1 MALTNRTLFT
11 GDNLYV
17 LRGMNSDSVDLIYL
31 DPPFNS
37 NATYSAP
44 IGSEAAGAAF
54 KDTWTLDDVDAEWQG
69 QIADEHPGLYKVID
83 AAGASHSKGMQ
94 AYLIMMAIRL
104 IEMQRVLRPAGSIYL
119 HCDPTASHYLKAL
132 MDAVFGRECYR
143 NEITWKRT
151 SSHNSAKRWGPVHDT
166 LLFYAADGY
175 TWNREVQPL
184 DRDYVDKFYRFSD
197 DKGRYRLGDLTG
209 SGTRSGDS
217 GMPWRGVD
225 PSSKSRHWAI
235 PADRAL
241 PDWFDRPV
249 GYADMTSRQRLDVLD
264 SQGLVYWPPR
274 GSVPSFKRYLL
285 ESSGAPI
292 TDFIADITPLGS
304 AAKERCG
311 YPTQK
316 PLALLERII
325 KASSNEGDIVL
336 DPFCGCATTL
346 VAAEKLSRNWCGAD
360 LSDLAVKLVK
370 QRIRRELGA
379 LLFKVHHRTD
389 IPKRTDQGKL
399 PPPRSHAH
407 RLYGEQEGVCSG
419 CQTHFPFRVMQ
430 VDHRIP
436 QAKGGGDDYDNLQML
451 CSGCNLRKGT
461 GTMVELLAKLRRD
474 GILA

>member
-17 LRGMNSDSVDLIYL
+17 LRGMNSESVDLIYL

-37 NATYSAP
+37 NANYAAP

-54 KDTWTLDDVDAEWQG
+54 KDTWTLDDVDAEWHG
-69 QIADEHPGLYKVID
+69 QIADEHPGLYKIID

-104 IEMQRVLRPAGSIYL
+104 IEMQRVLRPTGSIYL

-132 MDAVFGRECYR
+132 MDCVFGRTNFR
-143 NEITWKRT
+143 NEIVWYKGYRGTPRA
-151 SSHNSAKRWGPVHDT
+151 NRWQQEHDII
-166 LLFYAADGY
+166 LMYGGDAR
-175 TWNREVQPL
+175 TWNKPISAYK
-184 DRDYVDKFYRFSD
+184 DASMA
-197 DKGRYRLGDLTG
+197 RYNKTDGDG
-209 SGTRSGDS
+209 
-217 GMPWRGVD
+217 
-225 PSSKSRHWAI
+225 
-235 PADRAL
+235 
-241 PDWFDRPV
+241 
-249 GYADMTSRQRLDVLD
+249 
-264 SQGLVYWPPR
+264 
-274 GSVPSFKRYLL
+274 KRYAL
-285 ESSGAPI
+285 I
-292 TDFIADITPLGS
+292 KRRRTDGTVYYGKCYPQGKPAGDVIDIPTL
-304 AAKERCG
+304 AATDSERTG

-325 KASSNEGDIVL
+325 RASSKEGDFVF

-346 VAAEKLSRNWCGAD
+346 VAAEKLSRNWGGGAD

-370 QRIRRELGA
+370 QRIRRELGG
-379 LLFKVHHRTD
+379 LLFDVNHRTD

-407 RLYGEQEGVCSG
+407 RLYGEQEGVCAG
-419 CQTHFPFRVMQ
+419 CRTHFPFRVMQ

-436 QAKGGGDDYDNLQML
+436 QAKGGADDYDNLQML

-461 GTMVELLAKLRRD
+461 GTMVELLAKLRRE
-474 GILA
+474 GILV